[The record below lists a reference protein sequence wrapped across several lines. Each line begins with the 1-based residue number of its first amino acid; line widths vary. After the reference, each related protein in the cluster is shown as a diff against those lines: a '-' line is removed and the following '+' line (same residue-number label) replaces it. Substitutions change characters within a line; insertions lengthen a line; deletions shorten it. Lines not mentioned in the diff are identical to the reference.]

1 MEVARRFRPAD
12 AEIEIELTSGA
23 VGAFNLPAFTGLS
36 PSTLVDWAQVISA
49 VLSTCSGSRS
59 LCDLEN
65 PNVTSRSNGASI
77 TSWRCSGI
85 PGSS

>member
-23 VGAFNLPAFTGLS
+23 VGAFNLPALTGLS

-49 VLSTCSGSRS
+49 VLSILALVLALFAIWKIQT
-59 LCDLEN
+59 
-65 PNVTSRSNGASI
+65 
-77 TSWRCSGI
+77 
-85 PGSS
+85 